1 MANEKGKEMEDKTLQ
16 ELNNLDL
23 LDLALQIYARA
34 CSLHCSKEMHERA
47 FDLKDELYKRL
58 NIKQSILGLVD
69 EMIKENDRNIE
80 QLGYKHSFEQRNVA
94 LSELKQKIQSL

>member
-1 MANEKGKEMEDKTLQ
+1 MKTA
-16 ELNNLDL
+16 E
-23 LDLALQIYARA
+23 
-34 CSLHCSKEMHERA
+34 
-47 FDLKDELYKRL
+47 ELYNKIL
-58 NIKQSILGLVD
+58 DDDEFKSFPDGLMCMGQFKKALADYKQSILGLVD